1 MHIELINSD
10 KKVKLCRQG
19 FSFLKKQG
27 LDKGWRLH
35 SAGYAVLQ
43 FTQFGKIKTYYMHKL
58 LAEQFVKKP
67 NLKKKLFVRM
77 INGNKLDC
85 RIENFE
91 WVTMTAL
98 RRQQNSSNG
107 YRGVSKDGN
116 KFRAVLY
123 DSGERIYLGV
133 YNTPEEAARAYD
145 AESFKRFGVTNSL
158 NFREEYFSKEEFVS

>member
-1 MHIELINSD
+1 MHISLINSD

-19 FSFLKKQG
+19 FSLLKKQG

-58 LAEQFVKKP
+58 LAEHFVEKP
-67 NLKKKLFVRM
+67 EMNKKLFVRM
-77 INGNKLDC
+77 LNGNKLDC
-85 RIENFE
+85 RIENLE
-91 WVTMTAL
+91 WITMTGL
-98 RRQQNSSNG
+98 RRQQNTSSG

-116 KFRAVLY
+116 KYRAVLY

-133 YNTPEEAARAYD
+133 YDSPEEAAKAYD
-145 AESFKRFGVTNSL
+145 TESFRRFGITNSL
-158 NFREEYFSKEEFVS
+158 NFRDAYPKEETIA

>member
-1 MHIELINSD
+1 MHITLINSG

-19 FSFLKKQG
+19 FSYLKKKG

-58 LAEQFVKKP
+58 LAEQFVNKP
-67 NLKKKLFVRM
+67 ELSKKLFVHM
-77 INGNKLDC
+77 LNGNKLDC
-85 RIENFE
+85 RLENLE
-91 WVTMTAL
+91 WITMTGL

-116 KFRAVLY
+116 KYRAVLY
-123 DSGERIYLGV
+123 DSGKRIYLGV
-133 YNTPEEAARAYD
+133 YESPEHAAKAYD
-145 AESFKRFGVTNSL
+145 NESFQRFGLTNSI
-158 NFREEYFSKEEFVS
+158 NFPDAYSLAVS

>member
-1 MHIELINSD
+1 MHITLINSG

-19 FSFLKKQG
+19 FSYLKKQG

-58 LAEQFVKKP
+58 LAEQFVSKP
-67 NLKKKLFVRM
+67 ELNKKLFVRM
-77 INGNKLDC
+77 LNGNKLDC
-85 RIENFE
+85 RIENLE
-91 WVTMTAL
+91 WITMTGL

-116 KFRAVLY
+116 KYRAVLY
-123 DSGERIYLGV
+123 DSGKRIYLGV
-133 YNTPEEAARAYD
+133 YESSEDAAKAYD

-158 NFREEYFSKEEFVS
+158 NFPEAYSVEEEVI